1 MYGTRNTCTFYIT
14 NLIYCVNLLI
24 RPPHDITWAKGE
36 RVTMLTWTLDQKIFQ
51 YQKNLYIIY
60 TIILFPEKY
69 WLKYW
74 LFHYKSIF
82 PQSSLFFIYTVIFP
96 HFTNPMHTLL
106 IFSHEIFRVPVC
118 FLSVWARH
126 GMLCFAYIRNHLG
139 RLNICFMLNY
149 QCKYT
154 LIC

>member
-60 TIILFPEKY
+60 TIRLFPEKY

-82 PQSSLFFIYTVIFP
+82 PQSSLFSYIQLSSPILQIP
-96 HFTNPMHTLL
+96 CIHFW
-106 IFSHEIFRVPVC
+106 
-118 FLSVWARH
+118 FLA
-126 GMLCFAYIRNHLG
+126 
-139 RLNICFMLNY
+139 ICWNLTIKIVRAFQSKNTY
-149 QCKYT
+149 
-154 LIC
+154 